1 MTVSFS
7 LSCSSSISLFS
18 SSAIFARYS
27 LGSIDSIAGIDCAR
41 SLILLDNLYFQIIL
55 SNFNNQTKSFKEAGL
70 ILEYCEMAGAMMIER
85 AQSIPAMESIDP
97 KEYLAK
103 MAEEENKEMDE
114 EQLKEKETVIMEIGK
129 KYREQGNAKDLGNMI
144 TAIRPFTKL
153 LSKAKAAKLI
163 RGLVDMYL
171 DMDAATGYEVQLCKE
186 CIQWATDE
194 KRIFLRQAL
203 ESRLIGLY
211 YDTNR
216 YKDALALGGTL
227 LKELKKL
234 DDENLL
240 VEVQLLESQVYQALS
255 NLPKARAALTSARTT
270 ANSIYVPP
278 KVQAQL
284 DLQAGILHASEER
297 DFKTAFSYFYEAFE
311 QYDSVEDK
319 HALIALKYML
329 MAKIMLNTP
338 EEVQHIVSGKLAL
351 KYQGQEIEAM
361 KTVAQASKNRSL
373 AEFQNAVKTYSKEL
387 EQDRIVAKHLD
398 TLYQTMLEQNL
409 CRIIEPYKRVQVKY
423 VSEKINLPE
432 AEVEKKLSLMIL
444 DQKFQGI
451 LDQETR
457 VLIVFEKKER
467 DTAYDDVID
476 TISAMSKVVDRL
488 YQAAQKLT

>member
-1 MTVSFS
+1 MGFFS
-7 LSCSSSISLFS
+7 DIKYCRNIPTS
-18 SSAIFARYS
+18 
-27 LGSIDSIAGIDCAR
+27 
-41 SLILLDNLYFQIIL
+41 
-55 SNFNNQTKSFKEAGL
+55 GL
-70 ILEYCEMAGAMMIER
+70 IQNRKDKTLKLKMAGAMMIER

-103 MAEEENKEMDE
+103 MAEEENQELDE
-114 EQLKEKETVIMEIGK
+114 ESLRVRETVILDIGK
-129 KYREQGNAKDLGNMI
+129 KFRDDGNAKELENMI
-144 TAIRPFTKL
+144 KMIRPFTKL

-171 DMDAATGYEVQLCKE
+171 DMETDKSGTRAVQAVELCKE
-186 CIQWATDE
+186 CIQWATEE

-203 ESRLIGLY
+203 EARLIGLY
-211 YDTNR
+211 FDVGKYQE
-216 YKDALALGGTL
+216 ALADGSKL

-234 DDENLL
+234 DDKNLL
-240 VEVQLLESQVYQALS
+240 VEVQLLESKTYHALS